1 MTNEPTKISTLVIDD
16 EELSR
21 KRIINL
27 LQSEPDFE
35 VIGEASSG
43 SEAIKQ
49 IIRKRPQLIFLD
61 ISLPD
66 HDGFTVL
73 ETMPPNKRPLII
85 IVSGSENH
93 ALKAFEYEAFDY
105 LLKPYRDQR
114 FVESLQK
121 IRQKITGESLN
132 TISETTHEKGA
143 SDQDIIPIKTA
154 GKISFINPEDI
165 WYIEA
170 SGYYIEIN
178 ALGKKHLLR
187 QSMGRI
193 INKLDD
199 KKFIRIH
206 RSKII
211 NLDFL
216 EEIVRSPNRDHLVKM
231 KDGSL
236 FKISKSY
243 KKRFFER
250 LNI

>member
-35 VIGEASSG
+35 VIGEASNG

-49 IIRKRPQLIFLD
+49 IIKKRPHLIFLD

-73 ETMPPNKRPLII
+73 ETMPPNQRPLII

-114 FVESLQK
+114 FEESLQK
-121 IRQKITGESLN
+121 IRQKITGEPTNITSAS
-132 TISETTHEKGA
+132 TPEKST

-154 GKISFINPEDI
+154 GKISFINPENI

-243 KKRFFER
+243 KKKFFER